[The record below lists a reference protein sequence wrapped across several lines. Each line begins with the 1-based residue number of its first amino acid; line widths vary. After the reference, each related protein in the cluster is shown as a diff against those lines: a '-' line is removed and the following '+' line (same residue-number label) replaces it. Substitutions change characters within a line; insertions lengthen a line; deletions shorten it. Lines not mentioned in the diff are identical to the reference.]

1 MMEKMQD
8 IRFFSRTIIRRTTKE
23 YKIPS
28 QHLDLLSQL
37 ALHKESMTPMTLSK
51 IMGVNKTVISRII
64 DKLSEGGYLI
74 KHKDQI
80 DKRSYSVSI
89 TDLGIEQLDK
99 IYKYYLEPIYK
110 LRSKLGDEEF
120 FKLMSCIEKSNIKLN
135 EE

>member
-8 IRFFSRTIIRRTTKE
+8 IRLFSRTIIRRTTKE

-64 DKLSEGGYLI
+64 DKLSEGGYLT

-89 TDLGIEQLDK
+89 TGLGIEQLDK

>member
-1 MMEKMQD
+1 MEKMQD
-8 IRFFSRTIIRRTTKE
+8 IRLFSRTIIRRTTKE

-64 DKLSEGGYLI
+64 EKLSEGGYLI
-74 KHKDQI
+74 KYKDQI

>member
-8 IRFFSRTIIRRTTKE
+8 IRLFSRTIIRRTTKE

-64 DKLSEGGYLI
+64 DKLSEGGYLT
-74 KHKDQI
+74 KHKDQT

-89 TDLGIEQLDK
+89 TDLGVEKLNK
-99 IYKYYLEPIYK
+99 IYKYYLEPMYK

>member
-8 IRFFSRTIIRRTTKE
+8 IRLFSRTIIQRTTKE

-64 DKLSEGGYLI
+64 EKLSEGGYLI
-74 KHKDQI
+74 KYKDQI

>member
-8 IRFFSRTIIRRTTKE
+8 IRLFSRTIIRRTTKE

-28 QHLDLLSQL
+28 QYLDLLSQL

-64 DKLSEGGYLI
+64 EKLSEGGYLI
-74 KHKDQI
+74 KYKDQI

>member
-8 IRFFSRTIIRRTTKE
+8 IRLFSRTIIRRTTKE

-64 DKLSEGGYLI
+64 EKLSEGGYLI
-74 KHKDQI
+74 KYKDQI

>member
-1 MMEKMQD
+1 MEKMQD
-8 IRFFSRTIIRRTTKE
+8 IRLFSRTIIQRTTKE

-64 DKLSEGGYLI
+64 EKLSEGGYLI
-74 KHKDQI
+74 KYKDQI

>member
-1 MMEKMQD
+1 MEKMQD
-8 IRFFSRTIIRRTTKE
+8 IRLFSRTIIRRTTKE

-28 QHLDLLSQL
+28 QYLDLLSQL

-64 DKLSEGGYLI
+64 EKLSEGGYLI
-74 KHKDQI
+74 KYKDQI

>member
-8 IRFFSRTIIRRTTKE
+8 IRLFSRTIIRRTTKE

-64 DKLSEGGYLI
+64 EKLSEGGYLI
-74 KHKDQI
+74 KYKNQI

-135 EE
+135 KE